1 MDIAQK
7 KFLIGGLVVVGA
19 LTYLVYTGIK
29 ETSVYYLT
37 VSQSASM
44 ATTNRDFRMEGT
56 VIPGSIKIAPGS
68 LGADFIITDAVKQVP
83 IKYHGAI
90 PDMFKDNIKV
100 VVQGKYDKDGVFLAH
115 TLLTSCPSKYEASK
129 QGGKI

>member
-1 MDIAQK
+1 MIIAQK
-7 KFLIGGLVVVGA
+7 KFLIGGLAVAGA
-19 LTYLVYTGIK
+19 VAYLVYAGIK

-37 VSQSASM
+37 VSQSSSM
-44 ATTNRDFRMEGT
+44 VSSDRDFRMEGN

-68 LGADFIITDAVKQVP
+68 LGAEFAITDSVKQVP

-90 PDMFKDNIKV
+90 PDMFKDDIKV
-100 VVQGKYDKDGVFLAH
+100 VVQGKYDKNGVFLAH

>member
-1 MDIAQK
+1 MNKTQK

-19 LTYLVYTGIK
+19 VAYLIYAGIK

-37 VSQSASM
+37 VTESASM
-44 ATTNRDFRMEGT
+44 AGSGQDFRMEGN
-56 VIPGSIKIAPGS
+56 VVPGTIKVAGNA
-68 LGADFIITDAVKQVP
+68 LDADFVITDAAKQVP
-83 IKYHGAI
+83 VKYHGTL

-100 VVQGKYDKDGVFLAH
+100 VVQGKYDPSGTFIAH

-129 QGGKI
+129 QGQNT